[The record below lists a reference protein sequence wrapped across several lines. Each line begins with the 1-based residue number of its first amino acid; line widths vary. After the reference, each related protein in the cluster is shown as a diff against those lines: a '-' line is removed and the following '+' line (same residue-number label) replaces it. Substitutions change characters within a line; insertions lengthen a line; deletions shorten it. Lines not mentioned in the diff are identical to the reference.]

1 MQRVSPKASL
11 LTALAPPGLNFTRV
25 YISDA
30 KAWNCS
36 VGVEKSLFKLF
47 VKNKFI
53 NDGIAVCSE
62 RSSLGLMK
70 FIFIYHLS
78 IFMFLASHG
87 DWCGAAG
94 VMEQSDGA

>member
-11 LTALAPPGLNFTRV
+11 LRALAPPGLNFTRV

-47 VKNKFI
+47 VRNKFI
-53 NDGIAVCSE
+53 NDGIAVYSE
-62 RSSLGLMK
+62 RLSLRLMK
-70 FIFIYHLS
+70 FI
-78 IFMFLASHG
+78 
-87 DWCGAAG
+87 
-94 VMEQSDGA
+94 